1 MKTYKGKNASPGWSF
16 SKAQFLRNEINFD
29 LPVKFDFQMGLET
42 QNTKYDLLLHKLQ
55 SDNRDTEAE
64 IIDAYKLI
72 LNDPEI
78 LNKCHEQNP
87 RDSRNIYSVFSDA
100 ARQLEALDDD
110 YFKQRSEDILSIG
123 KELILTMQ
131 GAQSNNIDDEDVI
144 IIAKDLTPNDT
155 SVLNLKKV
163 KGFIVEN
170 AGPTSHTVIV
180 AKNLGIP
187 CVIGI
192 EIETLKYIENA
203 SIVINGSSGEI
214 YTDPTEEIIEKVQEF
229 QNYKL
234 DVVNNYTEENMSKL
248 GIEFRANIGNEEE
261 LELFNDKLIN
271 SIGLFRSEFVYIDSD
286 SPPTL
291 DKQIS
296 INNKLSRKFSN
307 TVVFRTLDIG
317 GDKKVPYLNLPEE
330 ENPFLGIR
338 GIRLSLLN
346 NEIFREQ
353 IISILSSELLPKVKI
368 MFPMVSLIDD
378 FNKAKT
384 IVVEEANKLGIEV
397 PKLGVMIETPSAAIS
412 AKTYINDVDFFS
424 IGTNDLIQYTLAAD
438 RGLASLASYH
448 DCLHPSVLHL
458 INNVIEVGKEY
469 GIEVS
474 VCGDMASDIEGAK
487 ILYALGLRIFSLA
500 PSQAPLILSS
510 ILNSHEKITNL
521 ETKEILSQK
530 NSQNVRSLIR

>member
-261 LELFNDKLIN
+261 LELFNDKLID

-368 MFPMVSLIDD
+368 MFPMVSLLDD

-384 IVVEEANKLGIEV
+384 IVVEEANKLGVEV

>member
-29 LPVKFDFQMGLET
+29 LPVKFDFQIGLEV
-42 QNTKYDLLLHKLQ
+42 QNAKYDLLLHKLQ
-55 SDNRDTEAE
+55 SDNRDTEVE

-131 GAQSNNIDDEDVI
+131 GAQPNHIDDEDVI

-261 LELFNDKLIN
+261 LELFNDKLID

-368 MFPMVSLIDD
+368 MFPMVSLLDD

-384 IVVEEANKLGIEV
+384 IVVEEANKLGVEV

>member
-87 RDSRNIYSVFSDA
+87 RDSRNIYSVFSEA

-110 YFKQRSEDILSIG
+110 YFKQRSEDVLSIG

-192 EIETLKYIENA
+192 EIETLEYIENA

-248 GIEFRANIGNEEE
+248 GIEFRANIGNKEE

-286 SPPTL
+286 SLPTL

-368 MFPMVSLIDD
+368 MFPMVSLLDD

-384 IVVEEANKLGIEV
+384 IVVEEANKLGVEV

>member
-192 EIETLKYIENA
+192 EIDTLEYIENA

-248 GIEFRANIGNEEE
+248 GIEFRANIGNKEE

-286 SPPTL
+286 SLPTL

-368 MFPMVSLIDD
+368 MFPMVSLLDD

-384 IVVEEANKLGIEV
+384 IVVEEANKLGVEV

-448 DCLHPSVLHL
+448 DCLDPSVLHL

>member
-192 EIETLKYIENA
+192 EIETLEYIENA

-248 GIEFRANIGNEEE
+248 GIEFRANIGNKDE

-286 SPPTL
+286 SLPTL

-368 MFPMVSLIDD
+368 MFPMVSLLDD

-384 IVVEEANKLGIEV
+384 IVVEEANKLGVEV

>member
-192 EIETLKYIENA
+192 EIDTLEYIENA

-286 SPPTL
+286 SLPTL

-368 MFPMVSLIDD
+368 MFPMVSLLDD

-384 IVVEEANKLGIEV
+384 IVVEEANKLGVEV

>member
-192 EIETLKYIENA
+192 EIDTLEYIENA

-286 SPPTL
+286 SLPTL

-368 MFPMVSLIDD
+368 MFPMVSLLDD

-384 IVVEEANKLGIEV
+384 IVVEEANKLGVEV

-448 DCLHPSVLHL
+448 DCLDPSVLHL

>member
-78 LNKCHEQNP
+78 LNKCHELDP

-100 ARQLEALDDD
+100 AGQLEALDDD

-192 EIETLKYIENA
+192 EIETLEYIENA

-248 GIEFRANIGNEEE
+248 GIEFRANIGNKEE

-286 SPPTL
+286 SLPTL

-368 MFPMVSLIDD
+368 MFPMVSLLDD

-384 IVVEEANKLGIEV
+384 IVVEEANKLGVEV

>member
-192 EIETLKYIENA
+192 EIDTLEYIENA

-286 SPPTL
+286 SLPTL

-368 MFPMVSLIDD
+368 MFPMVSLLDD

-384 IVVEEANKLGIEV
+384 IVVEEANKLGVEV

-448 DCLHPSVLHL
+448 DCLDPSVLHL

-521 ETKEILSQK
+521 EKKEILSQK

>member
-192 EIETLKYIENA
+192 EIETLEYIENA

-248 GIEFRANIGNEEE
+248 GIEFRANIGNKEE

-368 MFPMVSLIDD
+368 MFPMVSLLDD

-384 IVVEEANKLGIEV
+384 IVVEEANKLGVEV

-521 ETKEILSQK
+521 EKKEILSQK

>member
-192 EIETLKYIENA
+192 EIETLEYIENA

-368 MFPMVSLIDD
+368 MFPMVSLLDD

-384 IVVEEANKLGIEV
+384 IVVEEANKLGVEV

-521 ETKEILSQK
+521 EKKEILSQK

>member
-192 EIETLKYIENA
+192 EIETLEYIENA

-248 GIEFRANIGNEEE
+248 GIEFRANIGNKEE

-286 SPPTL
+286 SLPTL

-368 MFPMVSLIDD
+368 MFPMVSLLDD
-378 FNKAKT
+378 FNRAKT
-384 IVVEEANKLGIEV
+384 IVVEEANKLGVEV

-521 ETKEILSQK
+521 EKKEILSQK